1 MMLCQKKKTKQNQKK
16 QNNPQGDI
24 KTEPCTI
31 YILCKYPD

>member
-1 MMLCQKKKTKQNQKK
+1 MMLCQKKKQNKTKKK

>member
-1 MMLCQKKKTKQNQKK
+1 MMLCQKTKNKTKPKK